1 MNILIAD
8 PDHEFV
14 TILAYWLR
22 SHGHRP
28 LSANDANQALK
39 IWRERSPEL
48 ALVDLALPGADGPT
62 FCRLLR
68 ETGVGLILV
77 LTDPTHEEEEVR
89 ALEQGA
95 DGYLPKPVSMRQ
107 VQAHITALGRRIQP
121 LTGTASSR
129 QFHIGPT
136 SINLERYEVARNGR
150 RFRLTP
156 TEGRL
161 LQLLISN
168 VGQALS
174 TTTIIQRIWGYEGHE
189 SNLLKTHIHHLR
201 QKIEPDPEHPRF
213 LLTLPTVGYLLNL
226 QGQESEESLSSNPDQ
241 SVRSAL
247 LFPGARSA

>member
-22 SHGHRP
+22 SHGHHP

-48 ALVDLALPGADGPT
+48 TLVDLALPGANGPD
-62 FCRLLR
+62 FCRRLR
-68 ETGVGLILV
+68 EIGVGLILV

-89 ALEQGA
+89 ALEAGA

-107 VQAHITALGRRIQP
+107 VQAHIAALGRRIQP
-121 LTGTASSR
+121 LTGAVGNR

-136 SINLERYEVARNGR
+136 SINLERYEVSRNGR

-168 VGQALS
+168 IGQTLS
-174 TTTIIQRIWGYEGHE
+174 TDTIIQRIWGYEGHE

-226 QGQESEESLSSNPDQ
+226 QEQERQEDMPPDLDQ
-241 SVRSAL
+241 SLRSGI

>member
-8 PDHEFV
+8 PDYEFV

-22 SHGHRP
+22 SHGHHP
-28 LSANDANQALK
+28 LSANNAHQALK
-39 IWRERSPEL
+39 IWHERSPEL
-48 ALVDLALPGADGPT
+48 TLVDLVLPGANGPD
-62 FCRLLR
+62 FCRRLR
-68 ETGVGLILV
+68 EAGVGLILV
-77 LTDPTHEEEEVR
+77 LTDPAHEEEEVR

-121 LTGTASSR
+121 LTDTAANR

-136 SINLERYEVARNGR
+136 NINLERYEVSRNGR

-161 LQLLISN
+161 LQLLVAN
-168 VGQALS
+168 AGQALS
-174 TTTIIQRIWGYEGHE
+174 TDTIIQRIWGYEGHE

-201 QKIEPDPEHPRF
+201 QKIEPEPEHPRF
-213 LLTLPTVGYLLNL
+213 LLTLPTVGYLLNV
-226 QGQESEESLSSNPDQ
+226 QEPENTENMLSDPEQ
-241 SVRSAL
+241 SVRSAI